1 MPKVPSGARNKKL
14 CGGEK
19 VNVKKHTSVIISPA
33 REMSVKSGKRSA
45 VSRKYAVTYPKATEA
60 IKTAISITSTECP
73 ITDVY
78 R

>member
-14 CGGEK
+14 YGGEK

-33 REMSVKSGKRSA
+33 REMSVKSGKRRQGCGQC
-45 VSRKYAVTYPKATEA
+45 RKRRQG
-60 IKTAISITSTECP
+60 C
-73 ITDVY
+73 